1 MIDTYNHP
9 IHLTVQP
16 SGQATLLELHAF
28 VSPGTPQE
36 IIALVDFFIA
46 ASRAGATCA
55 KIPHPYDD
63 RPGMAYEYISDV
75 IIDFP
80 QYFTIANPRTGETL
94 ILDPTIDDIMSAN
107 P

>member
-16 SGQATLLELHAF
+16 SGQTTLLELHAF
-28 VSPGTPQE
+28 VSPGTPRE
-36 IIALVDFFIA
+36 IIAVVDFFIA
-46 ASRAGATCA
+46 ASRAGAICA
-55 KIPHPYDD
+55 KAPHPYDD
-63 RPGMAYEYISDV
+63 RPSMVHESISDV

-80 QYFTIANPRTGETL
+80 QYFTIVNPRTRETL
-94 ILDPTIDDIMSAN
+94 ILDPVIDDIMSAH